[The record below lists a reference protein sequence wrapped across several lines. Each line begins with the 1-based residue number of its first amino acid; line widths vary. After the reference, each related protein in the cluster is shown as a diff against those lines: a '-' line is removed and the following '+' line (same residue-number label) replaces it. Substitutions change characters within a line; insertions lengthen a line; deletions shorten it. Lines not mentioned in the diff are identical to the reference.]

1 MLNASN
7 SNEVS
12 LKELREGFYKCRSFE
27 VLNLWRRSFL
37 LSVFQF
43 LCFTLYGVFASRLLD
58 AGPAA
63 ANPLVVNE
71 IACAA
76 ALLGMSFAFIW
87 IMMAK
92 GSKAWYEVYERYI
105 FEIEREETDGL
116 KIPERYR
123 LGALCRPWEMNS
135 NLFSKKAGRYSP
147 SRLNIT
153 IGTVLMTAWFVIF
166 LLHYIASIVCY
177 IGGTAHY
184 CQLAI
189 LALIPVAFLVI
200 ALSALY
206 NKWGR
211 SRSLTET
218 I

>member
-43 LCFTLYGVFASRLLD
+43 LCFTLYGVLASRLLT
-58 AGPAA
+58 AGPGA

-71 IACAA
+71 IACAI
-76 ALLGMSFAFIW
+76 ALLGMSFAPIW

-116 KIPERYR
+116 RIPERYR

-166 LLHYIASIVCY
+166 LLHYIAGIVCY
-177 IGGTAHY
+177 IDGTANLW
-184 CQLAI
+184 QSAI
-189 LALIPVAFLVI
+189 LALIPAAFLAI
-200 ALSALY
+200 AVSALY

>member
-1 MLNASN
+1 MPVFRGSEPVAA
-7 SNEVS
+7 VVPS
-12 LKELREGFYKCRSFE
+12 LRLSVPLFHPLRSFC
-27 VLNLWRRSFL
+27 VLTARR
-37 LSVFQF
+37 
-43 LCFTLYGVFASRLLD
+43 R
-58 AGPAA
+58 PAA

-76 ALLGMSFAFIW
+76 ALLGMSFAVIW

>member
-1 MLNASN
+1 MPIENN
-7 SNEVS
+7 NEVS
-12 LKELREGFYKCRSFE
+12 LKELREEFYKCRSFE

-37 LSVFQF
+37 LSIFQV
-43 LCFTLYGVFASRLLD
+43 LCFTLYGVLASRLLT
-58 AGPAA
+58 AGPGAA
-63 ANPLVVNE
+63 DPLAVNE
-71 IACAA
+71 IACAV
-76 ALLGMSFAFIW
+76 ALVGMSFAVIW

-153 IGTVLMTAWFVIF
+153 IGTVLLTTWFVV
-166 LLHYIASIVCY
+166 LLVHYIASVACY
-177 IGGTAHY
+177 IDGTASR

-189 LALIPVAFLVI
+189 LALIPAVFLAI

-211 SRSLTET
+211 SRALTET

>member
-1 MLNASN
+1 
-7 SNEVS
+7 
-12 LKELREGFYKCRSFE
+12 
-27 VLNLWRRSFL
+27 
-37 LSVFQF
+37 
-43 LCFTLYGVFASRLLD
+43 
-58 AGPAA
+58 
-63 ANPLVVNE
+63 
-71 IACAA
+71 
-76 ALLGMSFAFIW
+76 MSFAVIW

-166 LLHYIASIVCY
+166 LLHYIASIVATSAERPT
-177 IGGTAHY
+177 TASWRFSHS
-184 CQLAI
+184 
-189 LALIPVAFLVI
+189 F
-200 ALSALY
+200 
-206 NKWGR
+206 
-211 SRSLTET
+211 RSLSSSSPSRRCTT
-218 I
+218 SGDGAGR

>member
-1 MLNASN
+1 MPIENN
-7 SNEVS
+7 NEVS
-12 LKELREGFYKCRSFE
+12 LKELREGFYSCRTFE
-27 VLNLWRRSFL
+27 VSNLWRRSFL
-37 LSVFQF
+37 LSIFQVLSF
-43 LCFTLYGVFASRLLD
+43 ILYGLPASGLLN
-58 AGPAA
+58 AA
-63 ANPLVVNE
+63 PGASNLLTLNQA
-71 IACAA
+71 ACAA
-76 ALLGMSFAFIW
+76 ALFGMSFAVIW

-105 FEIEREETDGL
+105 FEIEREETGGL

-153 IGTVLMTAWFVIF
+153 IGTVLLTTWFAVLVF
-166 LLHYIASIVCY
+166 HYAVSVVHYTNAEAAGTGHLLMLI
-177 IGGTAHY
+177 
-184 CQLAI
+184 
-189 LALIPVAFLVI
+189 LIPTVFLTI

>member
-1 MLNASN
+1 MPIANN
-7 SNEVS
+7 NEVS
-12 LKELREGFYKCRSFE
+12 LKELRDGFYKCRSFE

-37 LSVFQF
+37 LSIFQV
-43 LCFTLYGVFASRLLD
+43 LCFTLYGVLTSRLLT
-58 AGPAA
+58 AGPGAA
-63 ANPLVVNE
+63 DPLAVNE
-71 IACAA
+71 IACAM
-76 ALLGMSFAFIW
+76 ALVGMSFAVIW

-92 GSKAWYEVYERYI
+92 GSKAWYKVYERYI

-153 IGTVLMTAWFVIF
+153 IGTVLLTTWFAVLLVHYTASV
-166 LLHYIASIVCY
+166 ACY
-177 IGGTAHY
+177 IDGTGSR

-189 LALIPVAFLVI
+189 LALIPAVFLAI

>member
-1 MLNASN
+1 M
-7 SNEVS
+7 
-12 LKELREGFYKCRSFE
+12 
-27 VLNLWRRSFL
+27 
-37 LSVFQF
+37 
-43 LCFTLYGVFASRLLD
+43 
-58 AGPAA
+58 
-63 ANPLVVNE
+63 NE

-76 ALLGMSFAFIW
+76 ALLGMSFAVIW

-166 LLHYIASIVCY
+166 LLHYIASIVLLHRRN
-177 IGGTAHY
+177 GPLLPAGDSRTHSGRFPRHRPLGAVQQVGTQPIADGNH
-184 CQLAI
+184 
-189 LALIPVAFLVI
+189 LIH
-200 ALSALY
+200 
-206 NKWGR
+206 N
-211 SRSLTET
+211 T
-218 I
+218 

>member
-43 LCFTLYGVFASRLLD
+43 LCFTLYGVLASRLLT
-58 AGPAA
+58 AGPGA

-71 IACAA
+71 IACAI
-76 ALLGMSFAFIW
+76 ALLGMSFALIW

-116 KIPERYR
+116 RIPERYR

-166 LLHYIASIVCY
+166 LLHYIAGIVCY
-177 IGGTAHY
+177 IDGTANLW
-184 CQLAI
+184 QSAI
-189 LALIPVAFLVI
+189 LALIPAAFLAI
-200 ALSALY
+200 AVSALY